1 VIKEKPK
8 IIKIIK
14 KRTVIIECIVASKFE
29 PQCTWFKESSAVKES
44 SRHMVQIS
52 QVREGEFA
60 VKLEINQVKET
71 DKGSYKL
78 VAKNEKGEATS
89 QVVELLEIPPLEEEK
104 RTKPQIGM
112 KLSDLMIDEGRTL
125 DLIIS
130 LKSMDKQVKVVWSK
144 NAMTIKESKE
154 IIQTFDGTT
163 ARLTINNVKVE
174 TSGTYKVIVS
184 NELGSDE
191 SVSKIIVNKKE
202 EKRKKDDEDEE
213 AKKKKKKLEEEQQL
227 KRKKEEEEA
236 EESKKKKSPF
246 DVKLKPTEPVEKK
259 IEVTQF
265 SMHFSTI
272 CVLSFMSFE

>member
-14 KRTVIIECIVASKFE
+14 KRTVIIECVVASKFA
-29 PQCTWFKESSAVKES
+29 PSCTWFKETTAVKES
-44 SRHMVQIS
+44 QRHLVQIS

-60 VKLEINQVKET
+60 VKLEINQIKET

-78 VAKNEKGEATS
+78 VARNEKGEATS

-104 RTKPQIGM
+104 RTKPHIAM
-112 KLSDLMIDEGRTL
+112 KLSDLMIDEGRSL

-130 LKSMDKQVKVVWSK
+130 LKSVDKQVKVVWYK
-144 NAMTIKESKE
+144 NAIAIKETRE

-163 ARLTINNVKVE
+163 ARMTINNVKVE

-191 SVSKIIVNKKE
+191 SVSKIMVNKKE
-202 EKRKKDDEDEE
+202 EKRKKDDEEE
-213 AKKKKKKLEEEQQL
+213 EEKKKKKKLEEEQKL
-227 KRKKEEEEA
+227 KRKKEEE
-236 EESKKKKSPF
+236 
-246 DVKLKPTEPVEKK
+246 
-259 IEVTQF
+259 
-265 SMHFSTI
+265 
-272 CVLSFMSFE
+272 

>member
-44 SRHMVQIS
+44 HRHMVQIS

-89 QVVELLEIPPLEEEK
+89 QVVELLEIPPMEEEK

-130 LKSMDKQVKVVWSK
+130 LKTMDRQVKVVWSK
-144 NAMTIKESKE
+144 NAMTIKESSE
-154 IIQTFDGTT
+154 ITQTFDGTT
-163 ARLTINNVKVE
+163 ARMTINNVKVE
-174 TSGTYKVIVS
+174 TSGTYKVVVS

-202 EKRKKDDEDEE
+202 EKRKKDEEDEE
-213 AKKKKKKLEEEQQL
+213 AKKKKKKLEEEQKL

-246 DVKLKPTEPVEKK
+246 DVKLKPTEPVEKR
-259 IEVTQF
+259 IEVTNTFRKCSQIF
-265 SMHFSTI
+265 VFT
-272 CVLSFMSFE
+272 SFFK